1 MQSGKRQPLTFR
13 PTNLATFVPAI
24 VSVPLALAFGLAIPQ
39 YILGIQADP
48 TVAIVGIIG
57 LGVLASLDIRSGLK
71 RTLEAFATTLLFS
84 AFVIDRSPIGQSL
97 LPLPYGEWSFLFIAL
112 PPALGVVLAGFLFA
126 KPSKYQMIIA
136 NLTGS
141 IALTIGLV
149 VGLSMR
155 ATASSDSSA
164 NLVLYTPLGIAA
176 NMGQV
181 GVFYVLDKLWKSRR
195 AYVMMPTAFF
205 GYNVIGTIG
214 FVMTGNIIA
223 LYPFIS
229 SLAILPALAIAGGS
243 GSASMRTPM
252 ITTTPRIPSPLK
264 VSTPQ
269 PRPIASA
276 KVPPP
281 NITVSG
287 ISSVPQQGKELLVKI
302 LTESRGHMRNMRSI
316 MATVLKP
323 GGRKENLKLSR
334 SSRGEYKAKFKPDTS
349 GTYTIQVGATS
360 EEKQSAEKSVSFT
373 AQSPP
378 STHSS
383 PRSSP
388 PAPQSRPSTSPVAIP
403 IARPAPITLPPT
415 PLVST
420 TGRTGIP
427 SLNNWDPRA
436 WVNQEIHGYK
446 IVEYLATGLSG
457 YVLRA
462 IFEHSGNEVAIKIP
476 ILKSGTG
483 TTALDETMAE
493 ATRLLELSAQSK
505 YLVQLRGIL
514 VDRFN
519 VQEIAKG
526 DAALYLKSPPA
537 IVMELMKGGTA
548 KKLIEDPSYDSV
560 YYSEKWGGIVMLI
573 GYMIAMGLETIHN
586 AGFVHLD
593 VKPQNILF
601 NLKPPTTGREF
612 KDQIRAGTLVPKL
625 ADLGSAVRIGGKVNQ
640 FTSEYASGEQVIGGT
655 TATAAMDI
663 YALGATL
670 YTLLTKTPANSKK
683 LIDAMNN
690 VAQNSGRVNE
700 LKPVW
705 NSFRPDVGRIAKFSS
720 TVSTLEKMLSAD
732 PQKRPTATSVANSL
746 KNLGDMTV
754 S

>member
-1 MQSGKRQPLTFR
+1 LQSGKRTPSFQPTTLTSFT
-13 PTNLATFVPAI
+13 PLI
-24 VSVPLALAFGLAIPQ
+24 VSVPLALVFGLAIPQ
-39 YILGIQADP
+39 YVIGNQADP
-48 TVAIVGIIG
+48 TIAIVGIIG
-57 LGVLASLDIRSGLK
+57 LGSLASLEIRSGLK
-71 RTLEAFATTLLFS
+71 RTLVAFAAALLFS
-84 AFVIDRSPIGQSL
+84 AYVIDRSLVGQSL
-97 LPLPYGEWSFLFIAL
+97 LPLPYGDWSFLFVAV
-112 PPALGVVLAGFLFA
+112 PPAAGVVISGFLFA
-126 KPSKYQMIIA
+126 KRSKYQMILS

-141 IALTIGLV
+141 IALAIGLV
-149 VGLSMR
+149 VATSMKVS
-155 ATASSDSSA
+155 TPSDSS
-164 NLVLYTPLGIAA
+164 LSSVYYTALGIAA
-176 NMGQV
+176 NMAMV
-181 GVFYVLDKLWKSRR
+181 GVFFLLDKFWKSRR
-195 AYVMMPTAFF
+195 AYVMMPTACFS
-205 GYNVIGTIG
+205 YNVVAIIG
-214 FVMTGNIIA
+214 FAMTGNIVA
-223 LYPFIS
+223 LYPYLS

-243 GSASMRTPM
+243 GSASVKISP
-252 ITTTPRIPSPLK
+252 TTSLPK
-264 VSTPQ
+264 VSSPPKVSIPQ
-269 PRPIASA
+269 PRPAFSA
-276 KVPPP
+276 KTPPP
-281 NITVSG
+281 SITVSG
-287 ISSVPQQGKELLVKI
+287 ISSVQQQGKELLIKI
-302 LTESRGHMRNMRSI
+302 LTESRGHVRNMRSI

-334 SSRGEYKAKFKPDTS
+334 TSRGEYRAKFKPDSS
-349 GTYTIQVGATS
+349 GNYTVQVGVTS

-378 STHSS
+378 SQPSLS
-383 PRSSP
+383 RSSP
-388 PAPQSRPSTSPVAIP
+388 SPQPKPYIAPAP
-403 IARPAPITLPPT
+403 PPT
-415 PLVST
+415 LRPVSAPLPSPALGST
-420 TGRTGIP
+420 IGRTGSIP
-427 SLNNWDPRA
+427 SLNNWDPKV

-462 IFEHSGNEVAIKIP
+462 LFEHSGNEVAIKIP

-514 VDRFN
+514 VDKFN

-526 DAALYLKSPPA
+526 DSALYLKSPPA

-548 KKLIEDPSYDSV
+548 KKLIEDPSYDST
-560 YYSEKWGGIVMLI
+560 YYSEKWGAIVMLI
-573 GYMIAMGLETIHN
+573 GSMIATGLETIHN

-601 NLKPPTTGREF
+601 NLKPPTTGRDF

-640 FTSEYASGEQVIGGT
+640 FTSEYASGEQVLGGT

-690 VAQNSGRVNE
+690 VAQNSGKTGD
-700 LKPVW
+700 LKSIW
-705 NSFRPDVGRIAKFSS
+705 NNFRPDVGRISKFSS
-720 TVSTLEKMLSAD
+720 AVSTLEKMLSTD
-732 PQKRPTATSVANSL
+732 PQKRPNATSVANSL